1 MSKHVLMV
9 AFQFP
14 PFQGSSGIQRTLSYC
29 RYLPESDWQPLV
41 LVPKARAYPYTSDD
55 LIGRI
60 PPDLVVKKTFAL
72 DAARDLSIAGRYLR
86 WSAIPDQWASWWF
99 SAVPAG
105 LRMIKQYRPQ
115 AIWSTYP
122 ISSAHMIALTLHRIT
137 GLPWIADFRDPMIY
151 ESFPTEPLTRRSR
164 SWLERK
170 TLQHCT
176 KAVFVTPSA
185 QALYRNR
192 YPHLPDSRFALIS
205 NGYDEE
211 SFLSLTGSEADSAP
225 TPMDSNRPLVLVH
238 SGLLEPE
245 DRDPEPFFN
254 ALARLLEQEKIQRE
268 KLKIVLRASGSE
280 SLYHEQIKARG
291 LSDVVTLEA
300 RCSYQQALEEMLSAD
315 GLLVFQGPDCNRQ
328 IPGKIYEYI
337 RARKPMLSLV
347 DMRGDTAQLLKML
360 GIDTHA
366 KIDDADDIACALDR
380 FVELLQQGQAPV
392 ASEADVLRYSRHH
405 KAIEL
410 AQLLDSVT

>member
-1 MSKHVLMV
+1 MSKRVLMV

-41 LVPKARAYPYTSDD
+41 LAPKARAYPRLSDD
-55 LIGRI
+55 LLGKV
-60 PPDLVVKKTFAL
+60 PQDLVVKKTFAL
-72 DAARDLSIAGRYLR
+72 DATRDLSIAGRYLR

-122 ISSAHMIALTLHRIT
+122 TSSAHMIAMTLQRIS
-137 GLPWIADFRDPMIY
+137 GLPWVADFRDPMVY

-170 TLQHCT
+170 SLQHCAR
-176 KAVFVTPSA
+176 AVFVTPSA
-185 QALYRNR
+185 QALYRER

-211 SFLSLTGSEADSAP
+211 SFSSLSVSGSADMP
-225 TPMDSNRPLVLVH
+225 TDFSKPLLLVH
-238 SGLLEPE
+238 SGLLEQE
-245 DRDPEPFFN
+245 DRDPEPFFT
-254 ALARLLEQEKIQRE
+254 ALARVFEQGRIPRG
-268 KLKIVLRASGSE
+268 KLKIILRASGSE
-280 SLYHEQIKARG
+280 SLYHELINARG
-291 LSDVVTLEA
+291 LSDVVALEP

-315 GLLVFQGPDCNRQ
+315 GLLVFQGSSCNRQ

-337 RARKPMLSLV
+337 RARKPILSLV
-347 DMRGDTAQLLKML
+347 DMHGDTAQLLGAL

-366 KIDDADDIACALDR
+366 RIDDAGDIAAALER
-380 FVELLQQGQAPV
+380 FVALLGQGQAPV
-392 ASEADVLRYSRHH
+392 AGEEDVLRYSRHH
-405 KAIEL
+405 KAVEL
-410 AQLLDSVT
+410 ARLLDSIT

>member
-1 MSKHVLMV
+1 MV

-14 PFQGSSGIQRTLSYC
+14 PFQGSSGIQRTLSFC

-41 LVPKARAYPYTSDD
+41 LAPKARAYPRLSDD
-55 LIGRI
+55 LLGKI
-60 PPDLVVKKTFAL
+60 PQDLVVKKTFAL
-72 DAARDLSIAGRYLR
+72 DATRDLSIAGRYLR

-122 ISSAHMIALTLHRIT
+122 TSSAHMIAMTLQRIS

-164 SWLERK
+164 AWLERK
-170 TLQHCT
+170 SLQHCA

-185 QALYRNR
+185 QALYRDR

-205 NGYDEE
+205 NGYDEG
-211 SFLSLTGSEADSAP
+211 SFSSLSEATVA
-225 TPMDSNRPLVLVH
+225 PMDSNKPLLLVH
-238 SGLLEPE
+238 SGLLEPD
-245 DRDPEPFFN
+245 DRNPEPFFI
-254 ALARLLEQEKIQRE
+254 ALARVLEQGKIPRE
-268 KLKIVLRASGSE
+268 KLKVILRASGSE
-280 SLYHEQIKARG
+280 PLYREKINALG
-291 LSDVVTLEA
+291 LSDVVKLEP
-300 RCSYQQALEEMLSAD
+300 RCAYQQALEEMLSAD

-337 RARKPMLSLV
+337 RARKPILSLV
-347 DMRGDTAQLLKML
+347 DMRGDTVKLLDTL

-366 KIDDADDIACALDR
+366 KIEDAGDIARALDH
-380 FVELLQQGQAPV
+380 FVELLGQGQAPV
-392 ASEADVLRYSRHH
+392 AREEDVLRYSRHH

-410 AQLLDSVT
+410 AQLLDSVM

>member
-1 MSKHVLMV
+1 MSKCVLMV

-14 PFQGSSGIQRTLSYC
+14 PFQGSSGIHRTLSFC
-29 RYLPESDWQPLV
+29 RYLPENDWQPLV
-41 LVPKARAYPYTSDD
+41 LTPKARAYPHQSDD
-55 LIGRI
+55 LLGKI
-60 PPDLVVKKTFAL
+60 PQELVVKKTFAL
-72 DAARDLSIAGRYLR
+72 DAARDLAIKGRYLR

-105 LRMIKQYRPQ
+105 LRMIKKHRPQ

-122 ISSAHMIALTLHRIT
+122 TSSAHMIAMTLQRIS

-170 TLQHCT
+170 TLQNCT

-185 QALYRNR
+185 QALYRER
-192 YPHLPDSRFALIS
+192 YPSLPGSRFTLIS

-211 SFLSLTGSEADSAP
+211 SFLSLSDVAPASA
-225 TPMDSNRPLVLVH
+225 DSNRPLVLVH

-245 DRDPEPFFN
+245 DRDPGPFFA
-254 ALARLLEQEKIQRE
+254 ALAQLLEQGSVQRE
-268 KLKIVLRASGSE
+268 KLKVILRASGSE
-280 SLYHEQIKARG
+280 LLYREQIKARG

-300 RCSYQQALEEMLSAD
+300 HCSYQQALEEMLSAD
-315 GLLVFQGPDCNRQ
+315 GLLVFQGADCNRQ

-337 RARKPMLSLV
+337 RARKPILSLV
-347 DMRGDTAQLLKML
+347 DMRGDTAQLLKTL

-366 KIDDADDIACALDR
+366 KIDDAGDIARALER
-380 FVELLQQGQAPV
+380 FIVLLGQGQAPV
-392 ASEADVLRYSRHH
+392 ASEEDVLRYSRHH

>member
-1 MSKHVLMV
+1 MSKRVLMV

-41 LVPKARAYPYTSDD
+41 LAPTARAYPHRSDD
-55 LIGRI
+55 LMSRV
-60 PPDLVVKKTFAL
+60 PQDLIVKKTFSL

-122 ISSAHMIALTLHRIT
+122 TSSAHMIAMTLQRMS
-137 GLPWIADFRDPMIY
+137 GLPWIADFRDPMVY

-170 TLQHCT
+170 TLQHCA

-185 QALYRNR
+185 QALYRER
-192 YPHLPDSRFALIS
+192 YPQLPDTRFALIS

-211 SFLSLTGSEADSAP
+211 SFSSLPDAAP
-225 TPMDSNRPLVLVH
+225 TPADASKPLLLVH
-238 SGLLEPE
+238 SGLLEPQ
-245 DRDPEPFFN
+245 DRDPEPFFT
-254 ALARLLEQEKIQRE
+254 ALAGLFERGEIQRG
-268 KLKIVLRASGSE
+268 KLKIILRASGSE

-291 LSDVVTLEA
+291 LSDVVTLEP
-300 RCSYQQALEEMLSAD
+300 RCAYQQALKEMLSAD

-347 DMRGDTAQLLKML
+347 DMRGDTAQLLKTL
-360 GIDTHA
+360 GIDTNA
-366 KIDDADDIACALDR
+366 RIDDTDDIARALGR
-380 FVELLQQGQAPV
+380 FVKLLKQGQAPV
-392 ASEADVLRYSRHH
+392 ASEEDVLRYSRHQ